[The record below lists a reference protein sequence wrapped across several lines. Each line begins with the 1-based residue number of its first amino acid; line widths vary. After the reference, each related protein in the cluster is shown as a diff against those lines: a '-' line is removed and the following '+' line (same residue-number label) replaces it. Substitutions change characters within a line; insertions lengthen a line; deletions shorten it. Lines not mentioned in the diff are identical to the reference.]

1 MGKEWEGLTEHSSHG
16 GLLDPTY
23 EFDYS
28 NYNTL
33 GVIINA
39 MLCTFSLGQNWLQ
52 ILRRLHL

>member
-39 MLCTFSLGQNWLQ
+39 MLCTFSLGQD
-52 ILRRLHL
+52 